1 MKKTG
6 DPLKKVDSYKSSA
19 DATNVSMNVP
29 KAPMRERMSNIPM
42 RFEEKK
48 MELEQQMA
56 KGGYVAVK
64 DKNGNVVE
72 YKRYPGVMKMGDKEF
87 QNVKGTNTYSRK
99 KP

>member
-1 MKKTG
+1 MKKTT
-6 DPLKKVDSYKSSA
+6 DPLKTVAKNTASA
-19 DATNVSMNVP
+19 DATRVNMNVP
-29 KAPMRERMSNIPM
+29 KTSTREKISNIPN

-48 MELEQQMA
+48 IELEQQMA

-72 YKRYPGVMKMGDKEF
+72 YKRFPGVMNLGGKEF
-87 QNVKGTNTYSRK
+87 QNVKGTNTYTRK